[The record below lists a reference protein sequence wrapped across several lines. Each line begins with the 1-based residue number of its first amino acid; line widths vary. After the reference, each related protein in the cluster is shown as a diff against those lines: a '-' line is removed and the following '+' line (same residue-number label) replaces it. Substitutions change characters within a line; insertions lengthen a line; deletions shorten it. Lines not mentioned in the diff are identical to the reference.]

1 MGKTTSNTFTI
12 GCMRLTQHPLTLSP
26 SHPLTLSPSHPLTPL
41 TPPQSE
47 LRRKVD
53 CVVKEI
59 NDLQEQSKR
68 IERAMLLAIAE
79 KERVFEISRKFDV
92 VHKDI
97 INSPILER
105 IADENDLK
113 HLMANSKASPAPHHR
128 TTGGVLSPLNPA
140 NLSNL
145 MSR

>member
-1 MGKTTSNTFTI
+1 M
-12 GCMRLTQHPLTLSP
+12 HA
-26 SHPLTLSPSHPLTPL
+26 SHSAPSPSHPLTPF
-41 TPPQSE
+41 TPSQCE

-53 CVVKEI
+53 YVLEKI
-59 NDLQEQSKR
+59 DYLQEQSKL
-68 IERAMLLAIAE
+68 IEEQSKRNEQAMLLAIFE
-79 KERVFEISRKFDV
+79 KERLFEISRKFDA

-97 INSPILER
+97 INSPILKR

-113 HLMANSKASPAPHHR
+113 HLMANSKASPASHLR

-145 MSR
+145 MS

>member
-1 MGKTTSNTFTI
+1 MSTNSNTAVNSTSWELAMFALLFLH
-12 GCMRLTQHPLTLSP
+12 GVQH
-26 SHPLTLSPSHPLTPL
+26 
-41 TPPQSE
+41 
-47 LRRKVD
+47 
-53 CVVKEI
+53 
-59 NDLQEQSKR
+59 EQ
-68 IERAMLLAIAE
+68 AMLLAIVE
-79 KERVFEISRKFDV
+79 KERLFEISRKFDA

-145 MSR
+145 MS